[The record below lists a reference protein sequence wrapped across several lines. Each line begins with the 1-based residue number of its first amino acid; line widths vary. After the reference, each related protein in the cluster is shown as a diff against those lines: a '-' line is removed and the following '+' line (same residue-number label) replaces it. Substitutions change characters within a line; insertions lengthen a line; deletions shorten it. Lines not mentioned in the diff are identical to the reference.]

1 MDPAEGS
8 DGALR
13 VEWVC
18 SPAPGAPL
26 ERLQL
31 QLPAGATAMDAVRAA
46 GRAQVPEAWGLAIWG
61 RRVDEREPLRDGDRV
76 ELLRPLTADPMETR
90 RRRQA
95 HQPYRSRHRR

>member
-1 MDPAEGS
+1 MDRAE
-8 DGALR
+8 DALR

-31 QLPAGATAMDAVRAA
+31 RLQAGATALDALRAT
-46 GRAQVPEAWGLAIWG
+46 GRAKVPEAWGLAIWG
-61 RRVDEREPLRDGDRV
+61 RRVVDEEPLRDGDRV